1 MNNNLKRM
9 LPKLLLFLVV
19 SVALIIVIT
28 SLNDMSQI
36 GNVLGNVSWGW
47 LAAGFG
53 MLIIYMFAN
62 PFSLFILG
70 RSKETKVS
78 YANSMMIGTMEYFF
92 NGITPFSSG
101 GQPFQVYAYN
111 KIGVKP
117 HRSSG
122 ILLINFVVTQTTIV
136 FLCLMSLIFYQELTK
151 NTTHLEVMIIIG
163 LTMNFLI
170 LGLFTS
176 LGLSKTVRKIMVKL
190 VTKLLSLKIFK
201 GKLEKYICSFENY
214 CNEAQATFKSLL
226 KQKLKFACCLITKL
240 IGLLAFYSIPFFIL
254 RSLHIEIGVD
264 KLALIT
270 AMTTFAVAMTCFIPT
285 PGSAGG
291 IEFAFQSLFM
301 TIIPTA
307 DSSIAV
313 SGMLLWRLLT
323 YYFLMVVSF
332 IVYLIF
338 ERIAKMPPE
347 ELEEESDEI
356 MGEETQIID

>member
-1 MNNNLKRM
+1 M
-9 LPKLLLFLVV
+9 LPKLLFFLVI
-19 SVALIIVIT
+19 SIALIIVIT

-36 GNVLGNVSWGW
+36 GAVLSDVSLGW

-53 MLIIYMFAN
+53 MLIVYIFAN
-62 PFSLFILG
+62 PFSLYILG
-70 RSKETKVS
+70 RSKENSIS

-101 GQPFQVYAYN
+101 GQPFQIYAYN

-136 FLCLMSLIFYQELTK
+136 FLCLLSLIFYQELTQ

-163 LTMNFLI
+163 LTINFLI
-170 LGLFTS
+170 LGLFAS

-190 VTKLLSLKIFK
+190 VSKIFTLKIFK
-201 GKLEKYICSFENY
+201 GKLEKFIFSFENY
-214 CNEAQATFKSLL
+214 CNEAQETFKSLL
-226 KQKLKFACCLITKL
+226 KQKLKFTFCLVTKL
-240 IGLLAFYSIPFFIL
+240 VALLAFYSIPFFIL
-254 RSLHIEIGVD
+254 KALHIEIGID

-285 PGSAGG
+285 PGSTGG
-291 IEFAFQSLFM
+291 IEFAFQSLFV
-301 TIIPTA
+301 TIIPA
-307 DSSIAV
+307 AEGSIAV
-313 SGMLLWRLLT
+313 SGMLLWRLIT
-323 YYFLMVVSF
+323 YYFLMVISF

-338 ERIAKMPPE
+338 EKIAKVPNIAE
-347 ELEEESDEI
+347 EVLEPKNL
-356 MGEETQIID
+356 GEED